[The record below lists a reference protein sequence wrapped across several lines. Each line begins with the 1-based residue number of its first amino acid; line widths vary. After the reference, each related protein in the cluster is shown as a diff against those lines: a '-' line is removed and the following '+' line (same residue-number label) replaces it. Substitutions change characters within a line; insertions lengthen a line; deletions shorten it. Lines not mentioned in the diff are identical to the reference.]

1 MERTNNNQIVK
12 VSQKARIS
20 LVLAII
26 SLIIIAISY
35 PISILSKAIGITD
48 FLNLAVIFAI
58 SAIVLSFIARSSVDG
73 KNIENRKSKA
83 ALVIGVISII
93 IVILM
98 RVVIFIVF
106 IPMLGQ

>member
-35 PISILSKAIGITD
+35 PISILIKDVGITD
-48 FLNLAVIFAI
+48 YLNLAAIFAI

-83 ALVIGVISII
+83 ALVIGIISI
-93 IVILM
+93 VIAILI